1 MLHSMTQTRE
11 KWDSLVL
18 SRADFFVVGRCRDS
32 PCFHFLFFCLEATV
46 KTTTWM
52 RMISITVMVI
62 VSKVLFWKLLDF
74 SYVQRSQLPDIL
86 TAAFEIYFTVEDFT
100 DMDQHTCKFIMK
112 WKWAKYYG
120 NYQLYKNPSLLFEKH
135 CTKTFTYYCIVFWLS
150 NKPSF

>member
-18 SRADFFVVGRCRDS
+18 SRADFFIVGRCRDS

-74 SYVQRSQLPDIL
+74 SYVQRSQLPVIL

-112 WKWAKYYG
+112 WKWAKVLWKLSVVQKSEPALWKTLHQ
-120 NYQLYKNPSLLFEKH
+120 NIHLLLYCFLALK
-135 CTKTFTYYCIVFWLS
+135 
-150 NKPSF
+150 